1 MLIFEVSQKN
11 PVMKPTEIASTINKI
26 IRDFNITDTIDLGY
40 DKELKTIFGKL
51 ALRFEVDMQL
61 KMVTMF
67 GRFTENPEI
76 AMKELHKMNPK
87 YNLHISTKGATK
99 ESLYSDLKLHL
110 SYVL

>member
-1 MLIFEVSQKN
+1 MRTI
-11 PVMKPTEIASTINKI
+11 EITSTVNKI
-26 IRDFNITDTIDLGY
+26 IRDFNITDAVDLGY
-40 DKELKTIFGKL
+40 DKEIKTIFGKL
-51 ALRFEVDMQL
+51 AIRFEVDVQL
-61 KMVTMF
+61 KIVTLF

>member
-1 MLIFEVSQKN
+1 MRT
-11 PVMKPTEIASTINKI
+11 TEITSTVNKI
-26 IRDFNITDTIDLGY
+26 IRDFNITDAVDLGY
-40 DKELKTIFGKL
+40 DKEIKTIFGKL
-51 ALRFEVDMQL
+51 ALRFEVDTSL
-61 KMVTMF
+61 KMVTLF

-76 AMKELHKMNPK
+76 AMKELNKLNPK

>member
-1 MLIFEVSQKN
+1 MHTN
-11 PVMKPTEIASTINKI
+11 EITSTVNKI
-26 IRDFNITDTIDLGY
+26 IRDFNITDAVDLGY

-51 ALRFEVDMQL
+51 ALRFEVDIPL
-61 KMVTMF
+61 KMVTLF

>member
-1 MLIFEVSQKN
+1 MRT
-11 PVMKPTEIASTINKI
+11 TEITSTVNKI
-26 IRDFNITDTIDLGY
+26 IRDFNITDAVDLGY
-40 DKELKTIFGKL
+40 DKEIKTIFGKL
-51 ALRFEVDMQL
+51 AIRFEVDVQL
-61 KMVTMF
+61 KIVTLF